1 MTEKLSLL
9 ARAAAA
15 QDRLRRLDETVRLA
29 NEGDRVR
36 TRAEELE
43 GPASELAHLALVV
56 GALRRRGIP
65 IELSQTSVVTTRQG
79 LVALRDRYRDDPSK
93 ITAPDG
99 RLRFTLWDPLR
110 ELPAELRRIIL
121 EAWRSHVRSLVRAQ
135 SVELLDV
142 LERVPGLQSDARA
155 IRGLAAELERLS
167 DSLPRDDAAIDRIQE
182 IAGELEHRWKSL
194 EGGGIPRE
202 VVEFLAAASVAGAP
216 LDLLTPAVREWL
228 EERSLT
234 KHVRLTLLSESW
246 R

>member
-1 MTEKLSLL
+1 MTEDLSLV

-36 TRAEELE
+36 TRADELE
-43 GPASELAHLALVV
+43 GPASELEHLALVV
-56 GALRRRGIP
+56 GSLRRRGIP
-65 IELSQTSVVTTRQG
+65 MDVPRSSVVAIRDQ

-110 ELPAELRRIIL
+110 ELPAELRRVVL
-121 EAWRSHVRSLVRAQ
+121 ESWRSHVQSQVRAQ

-142 LERVPGLQSDARA
+142 LERVPGLQSDAHA
-155 IRGLAAELERLS
+155 IRELAAELGRLS
-167 DSLPRDDAAIDRIQE
+167 ESLPRDDADIDRIRVIPSE
-182 IAGELEHRWKSL
+182 IGHRWKSL
-194 EGGGIPRE
+194 EGEGIPSE
-202 VVEFLAAASVAGAP
+202 VIEFLAAASVAGAP

-228 EERSLT
+228 DERSLT
-234 KHVRLTLLSESW
+234 KHVRLTLSGG
-246 R
+246 